1 MNLFH
6 KIQFYTLIILLF
18 SACSKEINSDE
29 EINSNENIN
38 NGDTYLDFY
47 YDPDVYCQYPSLLVG
62 GSSSLDLLTWN
73 LEQFPSNGDTTAS
86 FISSIIDML
95 NMDVMVFQEIGS
107 ESAFNEIIEKSNKW
121 ENIFSNEGSYSLAA
135 IYNTQTVSIEENY
148 KILET
153 EANSVN
159 SPFAWRAPQLIEIK
173 WNNKEV
179 IVINT
184 HFKCCD
190 GSEDRR
196 REASALLDEY
206 IDNNHPNDKVIL
218 LGDLNDNLIDDDNV
232 FEPFYNTNKYV
243 FADYPLA
250 SACTSDN
257 WSYPSY
263 PSHIDHILL
272 SNEFYG
278 YQFECNVQNI
288 EYYYFNS
295 FNDYKLYISDHRPV
309 AIKIEL

>member
-18 SACSKEINSDE
+18 SGCSKEINSD
-29 EINSNENIN
+29 ENIN
-38 NGDTYLDFY
+38 NGDTYLDLY

-73 LEQFPSNGDTTAS
+73 LEQFPSNGDTTAN
-86 FISSIIDML
+86 FISSIIDTL
-95 NMDVMVFQEIGS
+95 NMDLMVFQEIGS
-107 ESAFNEIIEKSNKW
+107 ESAFNEIIEGSSRW

-135 IYNTQTVSIEENY
+135 IYNTQTVSIEESY
-148 KILET
+148 KILEDD
-153 EANSVN
+153 EYY
-159 SPFAWRAPQLIEIK
+159 FAYRPPQLIKIK

-179 IVINT
+179 VIINT

-196 REASALLDEY
+196 REASALLDDY
-206 IDNNHPNDKVIL
+206 ISTNHPNDKVII
-218 LGDLNDNLIDDDNV
+218 LGDLNDNLIDEDNV
-232 FEPFYNTNKYV
+232 FEPFNNASKYV

-272 SNEFYG
+272 SNEFSG
-278 YQFECNVQNI
+278 YPFECNVQNI